1 MLVQRQ
7 ECKVERNVGDARIW
21 FENSKQAKK
30 SGDYEK
36 RLDPQPNRQTTN
48 VTCQMQPENAKE
60 ECSERIKDLYKEIP
74 PQTDVRCEVRYEELK
89 AIGRRYELPG
99 ARYDIGQS

>member
-7 ECKVERNVGDARIW
+7 KRKVERNVGDARIW
-21 FENSKQAKK
+21 FENSEQAKK
-30 SGDYEK
+30 SGDHEK
-36 RLDPQPNRQTTN
+36 RLGPQPNGQTTN

-74 PQTDVRCEVRYEELK
+74 PQTDVRREVRY
-89 AIGRRYELPG
+89 
-99 ARYDIGQS
+99 